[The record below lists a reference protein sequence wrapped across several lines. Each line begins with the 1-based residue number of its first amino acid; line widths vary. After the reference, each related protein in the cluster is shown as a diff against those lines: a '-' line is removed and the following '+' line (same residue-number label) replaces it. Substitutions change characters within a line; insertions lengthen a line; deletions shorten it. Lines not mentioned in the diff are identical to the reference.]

1 MPFNI
6 YALLFIACFSLRQ
19 DIHNRLGEISV
30 YSGTISEVIGEIS
43 KKIKINVFSDFDIFA
58 VKNKLLK

>member
-1 MPFNI
+1 M
-6 YALLFIACFSLRQ
+6 LDLRQ

-58 VKNKLLK
+58 VKIKLLK